1 MLASRFLLRHQLYS
15 ERQLAVKDARMP
27 MDPYTICPCGSGKK
41 LKFCCQSISGE
52 MEKVERLIDNH
63 QPRMALQILDKLA
76 KTNEQNPW
84 VITRQAASLMSDDRA
99 ADAKTAL
106 LMFLR
111 HRSDHPSANA
121 LYAMSMLQSD
131 GLPDAR
137 KAIRRAFRFSIAAEP
152 IIVAGL
158 AQYLAEYHWQLE
170 QFMAA
175 RQHMVMALQLG
186 NENQRQEVLNLL
198 MEFDADPSVPF
209 VFRGGQTVPEYTAP
223 DAAVEKVNKAQR
235 LASVGCWGEAA
246 VQLTEV
252 AEQIDTG
259 SIELWRL
266 IGLFRAWDGD
276 EAAASV
282 ALHKSAELD
291 AANFD
296 AAVETETLAQ
306 ELDRNVPD
314 HCVQLRTTLFD
325 IDAVSRLLTKLD
337 ESPLLIKIP
346 PQPPQENQEQP
357 LAGVYAVLDRVPQ
370 DLKSEIELHDLS
382 RIVGRITVLD
392 SNPEKALPPRAM
404 ATGLAGNKLQLAE
417 AALFS
422 VAGDLVRRA
431 TDYPEEGR
439 VIGVERPD
447 DEPMTFD
454 YYMPKA
460 IPASDR
466 RRLRKA
472 FLDHCWGDG
481 WKTHPLR
488 AFGGKTPQE
497 VASDPAVKLQLAA
510 ALDCLES
517 VADDMHSLAPI
528 DEIRREFG
536 LLEPSAIT
544 VQDDNHLQSLSLSQ
558 LRYVDL
564 KMLTDEQFRMVAQ
577 RASMARMG
585 RLTHKV
591 LKSWIEERDGSFK
604 DNDERLM
611 IMASLADLTS
621 RSLHDAEALAWNVK
635 ARAIVDTLPNAF
647 EKSVEWKLRE
657 LQLHLGDKDKVN
669 SIFHELWHVY
679 GAKLPR
685 LRQILS
691 GIVEELGI
699 ERPWEQSI
707 VTATS
712 DAGGMW
718 SPNSPASE
726 SVTQKLWLPEND

>member
-1 MLASRFLLRHQLYS
+1 MLASQFLLRRQQHS

-63 QPRMALQILDKLA
+63 QPHMALQILDKLA

-121 LYAMSMLQSD
+121 LYAMSMLQAD
-131 GLPDAR
+131 GLPEAR

-152 IIVAGL
+152 VIVAGL
-158 AQYLAEYHWQLE
+158 AQYLSEYHWQLE

-186 NENQRQEVLNLL
+186 NENQRHEVLNLL
-198 MEFDADPSVPF
+198 MEFDADPAVPF
-209 VFRGGQTVPEYTAP
+209 VFRGGQAIPEYTP
-223 DAAVEKVNKAQR
+223 PEAAAEKVNKAQR

-246 VQLTEV
+246 AQLTEV

-259 SIELWRL
+259 SIELWKL

-296 AAVETETLAQ
+296 SAVETETLAQ

-314 HCVQLRTTLFD
+314 HCVHLRTTVFD
-325 IDAVSRLLTKLD
+325 TDAVSRLLTLLD

-357 LAGVYAVLDRVPQ
+357 LAGVYAVLDRAPP
-370 DLKSEIELHDLS
+370 DLKSDIQLSDLS
-382 RIVGRITVLD
+382 RIMGRITILD
-392 SNPEKALPPRAM
+392 SNPETALPPRAM
-404 ATGLAGNKLQLAE
+404 TTGLAGAKLQQAE
-417 AALFS
+417 AVLLAT
-422 VAGDLVRRA
+422 VGDLVRRA

-472 FLDHCWGDG
+472 FLEHCWNDG

-488 AFGGKTPQE
+488 ALNGKTPQE
-497 VASDPAVKLQLAA
+497 AATDPSAKLQLAA
-510 ALDCLES
+510 ALDCLEA
-517 VADDMHSLAPI
+517 VADDMSSLIPI
-528 DEIRREFG
+528 DAIRREYG
-536 LLEPSAIT
+536 LPEPASIT

-564 KMLTDEQFRMVAQ
+564 ATLTDEQFRMVAQ

-585 RLTHKV
+585 RLSHKV
-591 LKSWIEERDGSFK
+591 LKNWVEERDSSFK

-611 IMASLADLTS
+611 ILASLADLTS
-621 RSLHDAEALAWNVK
+621 RSLHDAEALAWNAK
-635 ARAIVDTLPNAF
+635 ARALVDTLPNAF
-647 EKSVEWKLRE
+647 EKAVEWKLRE
-657 LQLHLGDKDKVN
+657 LQLHLSDKDKVN
-669 SIFHELWHVY
+669 SIFHELWNVY

-707 VTATS
+707 VTPTS
-712 DAGGMW
+712 DAGGIW
-718 SPNSPASE
+718 SPGAIAE
-726 SVTQKLWLPEND
+726 AAAGQKLWLPENG

>member
-1 MLASRFLLRHQLYS
+1 
-15 ERQLAVKDARMP
+15 MP

-41 LKFCCQSISGE
+41 LKFCCQPISGE

-76 KTNEQNPW
+76 KTNELNPW

-121 LYAMSMLQSD
+121 LYAMSMLQAD

-152 IIVAGL
+152 VIVAGL

-186 NENQRQEVLNLL
+186 NENQRQEVLKLL

-209 VFRGGQTVPEYTAP
+209 VFRGGQTLPEYTAP
-223 DAAVEKVNKAQR
+223 EAAAEKVNKAQR

-259 SIELWRL
+259 SIELWKL

-282 ALHKSAELD
+282 ALHKSAELNT
-291 AANFD
+291 ANFD
-296 AAVETETLAQ
+296 AAVETEALAQ

-314 HCVQLRTTLFD
+314 HCTHLRTTVFD
-325 IDAVSRLLTKLD
+325 TDAVSRLLTKLD

-346 PQPPQENQEQP
+346 PQPPHEDDEQP
-357 LAGVYAVLDRVPQ
+357 VAGVYAVLDRVPL
-370 DLKSEIELHDLS
+370 DLQSEIQLDDLS

-392 SNPEKALPPRAM
+392 SNPEMARPPRAM
-404 ATGLAGNKLQLAE
+404 ATGLAGKKLQQTE
-417 AALFS
+417 AALLDT
-422 VAGDLVRRA
+422 AGDLVRRA

-454 YYMPKA
+454 YYMPKS

-488 AFGGKTPQE
+488 AFGGKTPNE
-497 VASDPAVKLQLAA
+497 VASDPSAKLQLAA
-510 ALDCLES
+510 ALDCLEA

-528 DEIRREFG
+528 DALRREYG
-536 LLEPSAIT
+536 LSEPASIT

-564 KMLTDEQFRMVAQ
+564 QALTEGQFRMVAQ

-585 RLTHKV
+585 RLTRKV
-591 LKSWIEERDGSFK
+591 LKTWVEERDNSFK
-604 DNDERLM
+604 DNEERLM
-611 IMASLADLTS
+611 ILASLADLSS
-621 RSLHDAEALAWNVK
+621 RSLLDADAQAWNVQ
-635 ARAIVDTLPNAF
+635 ARTIVDTLPNAF
-647 EKSVEWKLRE
+647 EKVVEWKLRE
-657 LQLHLGDKDKVN
+657 LQLHLGNKEKVN
-669 SIFHELWHVY
+669 GIFHELWHVY

-707 VTATS
+707 VIAS
-712 DAGGMW
+712 GDSGGLW
-718 SPNSPASE
+718 SPDAQSNAPE
-726 SVTQKLWLPEND
+726 GQKLWLPPND

>member
-1 MLASRFLLRHQLYS
+1 MSM
-15 ERQLAVKDARMP
+15 DA
-27 MDPYTICPCGSGKK
+27 YTICPCGSGKK
-41 LKFCCQSISGE
+41 LKFCCQSISVE

-76 KTNEQNPW
+76 KTHEQNPW
-84 VITRQAASLMSDDRA
+84 VITRRAASLMSDDRA

-131 GLPDAR
+131 GLPEAR

-152 IIVAGL
+152 VIVAGL

-186 NENQRQEVLNLL
+186 NENQRQVVLNLL

-209 VFRGGQTVPEYTAP
+209 VFRGGQTIPPYTPPE
-223 DAAVEKVNKAQR
+223 AAAEKVNKAQR

-252 AEQIDTG
+252 AEHTDTG
-259 SIELWRL
+259 SMSLWRL

-276 EAAASV
+276 EAAAAV

-291 AANFD
+291 TADFD
-296 AAVETETLAQ
+296 SASETEVLAQ

-314 HCVQLRTTLFD
+314 HCTKLRTTMYD
-325 IDAVSRLLTKLD
+325 TDAVSRLLSILD
-337 ESPLLIKIP
+337 GSPLLVKIP
-346 PQPPQENQEQP
+346 PQPPQEGDEQP
-357 LAGVYAVLDRVPQ
+357 IAGIYAVLDRTPPEV
-370 DLKSEIELHDLS
+370 KSGCQLSELS

-392 SNPEKALPPRAM
+392 SNPQQALPP
-404 ATGLAGNKLQLAE
+404 LALTTALEGDKLQQTQ
-417 AALFS
+417 AALET
-422 VAGDLVRRA
+422 VAGGLVRRSTTQPA
-431 TDYPEEGR
+431 EGQ

-460 IPASDR
+460 IPAGDR
-466 RRLRKA
+466 RRLRKE

-488 AFGGKTPQE
+488 ALEGKTPNQ
-497 VASDPAVKLQLAA
+497 VRTDASARLKLSAAV
-510 ALDCLES
+510 DCLEA
-517 VADDMHSLAPI
+517 VADDMHSLSPI
-528 DEIRREFG
+528 DEIRQEFG
-536 LLEPSAIT
+536 LPEPTPI
-544 VQDDNHLQSLSLSQ
+544 QILDDNHLQSLSLSQ
-558 LRYVDL
+558 LRRVDL
-564 KMLTDEQFRMVAQ
+564 SALSDEQFRMVAQ

-591 LKSWIEERDGSFK
+591 LKTWVEERDASFK
-604 DNDERLM
+604 NNDERLM
-611 IMASLADLTS
+611 ILASLADLTS
-621 RSLHDAEALAWNVK
+621 RSLHDAESLAWNAK
-635 ARAIVDTLPNAF
+635 ARTIVDALPNAF
-647 EKSVEWKLRE
+647 ERVVEWKLRE
-657 LQLHLGDKDKVN
+657 LQLHLGNKDQVN
-669 SIFHELWHVY
+669 SLFRDLWDVY
-679 GAKLPR
+679 GAKMPR
-685 LRQILS
+685 LRQILG
-691 GIVEELGI
+691 GIVDELGI
-699 ERPWEQSI
+699 ARPWEQGI
-707 VTATS
+707 VSATS
-712 DAGGMW
+712 DTGGLWTPDAQSDAPAG
-718 SPNSPASE
+718 
-726 SVTQKLWLPEND
+726 QKLWLPENG